1 MYMNT
6 KKLFLGTSI
15 LSLLVLGSCE
25 KGIPNIDKTDYFKEY
40 SFDTKATKEQTDAIV
55 NGKNSGA
62 YFLSSVSRK
71 TEAYEKSNLIERY
84 QTGDS
89 KTKIL
94 EDKKNLDHLIK
105 ERTTSSDSQTKS
117 NGTTVK
123 QSEKSVQTEWDAGG
137 GKIYYI
143 TRRTTNGSEEETS
156 GNSSSSS
163 GSLASNRDRKM
174 DAITQLLI
182 TGMSDF
188 NAANCYVNKDGSFI
202 CVASSQVSRSVTAV
216 EWGTSTKEYI
226 KETRSQAVSFFDK
239 DYRLTKYYSYQE
251 ATTNRDVST
260 GEWYDSVK
268 LVAFTY
274 YSYEYHYGNRESA
287 SISELTKKANSI
299 NNKKATL

>member
-1 MYMNT
+1 MKM
-6 KKLFLGTSI
+6 KKLILGFSFI
-15 LSLLVLGSCE
+15 SLLALGACE

-55 NGKNSGA
+55 NGINSGA
-62 YFLSSVSRK
+62 YSFSSLSIK

-89 KTKIL
+89 KIKIL
-94 EDKKNLDHLIK
+94 EDKNNLDHLIK
-105 ERTTSSDSQTKS
+105 ETTASSDSQTKS

-123 QSEKSVQTEWDAGG
+123 QSEKSVSTEWDAGG
-137 GKIYYI
+137 GKIYYM
-143 TRRTTNGSEEETS
+143 TRQTINGSEQES
-156 GNSSSSS
+156 ASYSSNSS
-163 GSLASNRDRKM
+163 GSIASNRDRKM
-174 DAITQLLI
+174 DAITQLI
-182 TGMSDF
+182 RTGMSSF
-188 NAANCYVNKDGSFI
+188 NAASCYANKDGSFT
-202 CVASSQVSRSVTAV
+202 CVASSQVTRNVNAV

-226 KETRSQAVSFFDK
+226 KETRSQAVSFFNK

-251 ATTNRDVST
+251 VTTNRDVST

-268 LVAFTY
+268 LITFTY

-299 NNKKATL
+299 NNRKALL